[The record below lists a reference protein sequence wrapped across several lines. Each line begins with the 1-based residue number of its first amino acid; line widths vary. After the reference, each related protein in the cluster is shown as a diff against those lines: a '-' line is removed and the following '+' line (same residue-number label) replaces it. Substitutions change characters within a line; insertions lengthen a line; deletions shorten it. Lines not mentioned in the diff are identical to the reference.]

1 MPWWSELESGLAA
14 AEAEGQRRRLRV
26 LDTASV
32 PVVRL
37 DGRELLQFASNNY
50 LGLATHPRV
59 VAAMQ
64 AAVGRWGTGSG
75 ASPLVAGHQGV
86 HAELEAALARSKGA
100 ESALVYAA
108 GSLANLGCLS
118 ALPGEDGQVFLDK
131 LDHATLYDGAK
142 LSGAAVDRFPHQDL
156 NRLAAQMKR
165 SRAAGLHRIVVA
177 VDAVYSMDGDVAPLP
192 QLLELARRYDAVLVV
207 DEAHSTG
214 ILGAKGHGLLEHFG
228 IRAWPD
234 CLVLTGTLSK
244 ALGGLGGF
252 VAGSRVLTEHLVN
265 RSRSYIY
272 ATALPGPCAAAALEA
287 LKVVEEEPQHLARLR
302 ENSRALAEGLTHLG
316 WAPQD
321 AATPIFPVVVGGAEA
336 ALALQARLL
345 ESGIFVPAIRPP
357 TVPAAGCRLRLSV
370 TATHSQEQLAAV
382 LTALGR
388 KP

>member
-1 MPWWSELESGLAA
+1 MAWWSEMESGLAA
-14 AEAEGQRRRLRV
+14 AEAQGQRRNLRV
-26 LDTASV
+26 LESASA

-59 VAAMQ
+59 VAASQ
-64 AAVGRWGTGSG
+64 AAALRWGTGSG
-75 ASPLVAGHQGV
+75 ASPLVTGHQGI
-86 HAELEAALARSKGA
+86 HAELEGALAESKGA
-100 ESALVYAA
+100 EAAMLYSA

-165 SRAAGLHRIVVA
+165 SRASGIHRIVVA

-192 QLLELARRYDAVLVV
+192 QLLELAKRYDAVLVV

-214 ILGAKGHGLLEHFG
+214 VLGARGHGLLEHFG
-228 IRAWPD
+228 VRSWPE

-244 ALGGLGGF
+244 ALGSLGGY
-252 VAGSRVLTEHLVN
+252 VAGPKVLVKHLIN

-272 ATALPGPCAAAALEA
+272 ATAMPGPCAAAALEA
-287 LKVVEEEPQHLARLR
+287 LRVINDEPELLARLR
-302 ENSRALAEGLTHLG
+302 ENSRILAEGLAQLG
-316 WAPQD
+316 WGPQD
-321 AATPIFPVVVGGAEA
+321 AVTPMFPAVVGTADA

-345 ESGIFVPAIRPP
+345 EAGIFVPAIRSP
-357 TVPAAGCRLRLSV
+357 TVPAAACRLRLSV
-370 TATHSQEQLAAV
+370 TAAHGPGQLASV
-382 LTALGR
+382 LATLGP

>member
-1 MPWWSELESGLAA
+1 MAWWSELESGLAA
-14 AEAEGQRRRLRV
+14 AEAEGQRRHLRT
-26 LDTASV
+26 LETASV
-32 PVVRL
+32 PMVRL
-37 DGRELLQFASNNY
+37 DGKELLQFASNNY

-59 VAAMQ
+59 VAASQ
-64 AAVGRWGTGSG
+64 AAAAKWGTGSG

-86 HAELEAALARSKGA
+86 HFELEEALAKSKGA
-100 ESALVYAA
+100 EAALVYAA

-142 LSGAAVDRFPHQDL
+142 LSGAAVERFPHQDL

-165 SRAAGLHRIVVA
+165 SRAAGIHRIVVA
-177 VDAVYSMDGDVAPLP
+177 VDAVYSMDGDLAPLP
-192 QLLELARRYDAVLVV
+192 QLLELAQRYDAVLVV

-214 ILGAKGHGLLEHFG
+214 VLGAKGHGLLEHFK
-228 IRAWPD
+228 IRTWPE

-244 ALGGLGGF
+244 ALGSLGGY
-252 VAGSRVLTEHLVN
+252 VAGSKVLVEHLVN

-287 LKVVEEEPQHLARLR
+287 LRVVEEEPQHLARLR
-302 ENSRALAEGLTHLG
+302 ANSRTLADGLAGLG
-316 WAPQD
+316 WGPQD
-321 AATPIFPVVVGGAEA
+321 AVTPIFPVVVGPADA

-345 ESGIFVPAIRPP
+345 DAGIFVPAIRPP
-357 TVPAAGCRLRLSV
+357 TVPAAACRLRLSV
-370 TATHSQEQLAAV
+370 TAAHSGEQLAAV
-382 LTALGR
+382 LTALGP